1 MSATQSVEQLQR
13 ELKKTVVDYIETE
26 YFGKSP
32 ELRERCDDELR
43 NTTLLFQDPYFEAT
57 PAYETARN
65 GISNSNIPP
74 AAKRYLEEMVR
85 EGRGV
90 FENPYE
96 HQIKALEAFWSGQ
109 DVLVSTGTGSGKT
122 ECFMWP
128 MISKLSEEA
137 ARNPR
142 SWKQRGVRSL
152 VMYPMNAL
160 VADQLSRLRK
170 ILGGPDSEFSTTWNA
185 GTMRG
190 RRPQFGMYTGRTP
203 YPGPKQS
210 NKKDLK
216 YAETV
221 MRDLVEISDDE
232 KRKLIDCGRMPSKE
246 NLEAFA
252 REIENHQVGW
262 SSRDAEL
269 LTRFEMRAHTPDIL
283 VTNYSMLQYMLI
295 RTTEDPI
302 WVDTR
307 EWLHLNPEEKLL
319 VIIDEAH
326 MYKGSA
332 GGEVALLLR
341 RLMHKLSIPS
351 HRIQFILTS
360 ASIPEDDTSTV
371 KFYRD
376 MTGKAAASLEIVRGS
391 AVQCNINGDLEISAK
406 DLNNIDLNA
415 LAGED
420 DEITAQIDNLS
431 SILDIQHLPFETKA
445 EAQLWLGSTL
455 PRVRAFERLNSA
467 VRGSCLTLDEL
478 ADAVFPD
485 QPDRNTATDILLN
498 LSALALGSKDASL
511 LPVRMHMFV
520 RGVQELT
527 ACINPACPDGAHDGL
542 PLGKISINHAP
553 GRCACG
559 AKTYDL
565 QTDRNCGA
573 VFIKGY
579 VSTQEGDYYFWNE
592 APAASTGFKKA
603 LLYIPHEG
611 EKVISKNACWINSI
625 TGKVYQDDSHAGENG
640 YLRVIVC
647 KDDDQ
652 ENRNDSQGA
661 NCPKCGSQIYLTDYI
676 TKGDEP
682 FYNIIAKQFEM
693 QPLSTSEAAL
703 KKNPNAGR
711 KVILFSDSRQG
722 AARIARDLSSA
733 SDKNL
738 MTKLIAIAAH
748 KVEDEYADKATLE
761 LVYPAFLDAIRI
773 NETSV
778 FSGDDRRRVLDDIQA
793 VIEELEDE
801 EYGEALMHLP
811 QAPTPYA
818 QALLACLCDKYR
830 TYCDASIGW
839 IRPVKKSVRKA
850 CRRLGANDISVTE
863 EEFESIFFAWSSY
876 ILVRNAAIDQDMDD
890 LIKID
895 FMPPRASIGIGLDNI
910 FEGQRRGKRSLVTV
924 LKQHFPDEQID
935 EISKELKRFL
945 LPNKDSNRGHLNPK
959 MVYLHVDPDA
969 EWMACP
975 ACGKIVPST
984 LWGVC
989 PRCKQGEPQKLKSF
1003 DGIAFWRDPL
1013 VEALRG
1019 TSSSLKS
1026 SINTEEHTA
1035 QLSHKDQQGDTW
1047 STTEEYEMRFQ
1058 DIYIGDKCDPVDILS
1073 CTTTMEVGIDIGSLT
1088 AVGLRNIPPMR
1099 ENYQQRAGRAGRR
1112 GTAIS
1117 TILTYVDTHPFDNSY
1132 FDNPSKIVRGEL
1144 REPRIDVENI
1154 KLVRR
1159 HLATVIFS
1167 DYSGNQD
1174 ESIETIKL
1182 DDFFTNRFDSFKH
1195 FLEDYRLSAEELK
1208 TLVPVGLHIDLDE
1221 IKRNIFDD
1229 LLELKRTFG
1238 TTPAVFLETDG
1249 EQYQNLLDALLKAA
1263 ILPTYSFPR
1272 NVIGFDVEDSET
1284 NGRTL
1289 KEEPQR
1295 SLELA
1300 LSEYAPGREIIIDKK
1315 TYISGG
1321 LFSHVSKYSKNPEHA
1336 AHPAKAYF
1344 ESESYRKEVC
1354 FCGNPACGWF
1364 GLKEDLNESGGCPLC
1379 SNTELDRYDLLKPWG
1394 FAPKNGRA
1402 ASNFDKPQR
1411 SYAEPP
1417 SYSAIPNERLKS
1429 THYANLSFK
1438 DRKDCTLVIA
1448 NRGPENAGFDICGLC
1463 GAAVPAQA
1471 HGTESLIRGLKPPYI
1486 SSANNSRAF
1495 CAHDFH
1501 HSVVIGGTFNT
1512 DMVIFQIE
1520 TDAEEVCS
1528 DYNNPWLREATA
1540 SLAEAFRLAAVSL
1553 LDIDF
1558 NELCVGSR
1566 RRFAGSTTYID
1577 IYLFDALSSG
1587 AGYSSLLANEEII
1600 DRLLGEVRSVLN
1612 DCDCDRA
1619 CLRCLKHFKNK
1630 QLHGLLNRFAA
1641 LDLLNYAMN
1650 GTVQS
1655 KCRQTATKL
1664 FQPLQTSLQEERVFV
1679 DRVDGMC
1686 MSVSHNGRSALI
1698 RIIPDMAVKP
1708 KSSTDLIMWESEIE
1722 HNLPTAFNTVVSKL
1736 ISC

>member
-1 MSATQSVEQLQR
+1 MAATQSVEQLQR

-57 PAYETARN
+57 PAYETAPN

-74 AAKRYLEEMVR
+74 TAKRYLEEMVR
-85 EGRGV
+85 KGKGV
-90 FENPYE
+90 FENPYK
-96 HQIKALEAFWSGQ
+96 HQIKALEAFWSGR

-128 MISKLSEEA
+128 MISKLSDEA
-137 ARNPR
+137 ARSPR
-142 SWKQRGVRSL
+142 SWKQRGVRAL

-170 ILGGPDSEFSTTWNA
+170 ILGGPESEFATTWNA
-185 GTMRG
+185 GSMRG

-203 YPGPKQS
+203 YPGSKQDD
-210 NKKDLK
+210 KKDLK

-221 MRDLVEISDDE
+221 MRDLVDISDDD
-232 KRKLIDCGRMPSKE
+232 KQKLVDCGRMPSKE
-246 NLEAFA
+246 NLGAFA
-252 REIENHQVGW
+252 REIESHQVGW
-262 SSRDAEL
+262 NSKDAEL
-269 LTRFEMRAHTPDIL
+269 LTRFEMRTHTPDIL

-295 RTTEDPI
+295 RTTEEPI
-302 WVDTR
+302 WEDTR
-307 EWLHLNPEEKLL
+307 KWLHLNPDEKLL

-341 RLMHKLSIPS
+341 RLMHKLNIPS
-351 HRIQFILTS
+351 NRVQFILTS
-360 ASIPEDDTSTV
+360 ASIPEDDTSTI

-376 MTGKAAASLEIVRGS
+376 MTGKTSASLEIVRGS
-391 AVQCNINGDLEISAK
+391 VVQSDVNGDLDLNAK
-406 DLNNIDLNA
+406 DLITINLDA
-415 LAGED
+415 LVSGD
-420 DEITAQIDNLS
+420 DEIAAQVDSLS
-431 SILDIQHLPFETKA
+431 SILAIQHLPFETKT
-445 EAQLWLGSTL
+445 EAQLWLGSVL

-467 VRGSCLTLDEL
+467 VRGSCMTLSEL
-478 ADAVFPD
+478 ADVVFPD
-485 QPDRNTATDILLN
+485 QSERNAATDILLN
-498 LSALALGSKDASL
+498 LSALALGSKNASL

-565 QTDRNCGA
+565 QTDRSCGA

-579 VSTQEGDYYFWNE
+579 VSTQEGDFYFWNE
-592 APAASTGFKKA
+592 APATSKGFKKV
-603 LLYIPHEG
+603 LLYIPHES
-611 EKVISKNACWINSI
+611 ENVNSKDVCWINSI
-625 TGKVYQDDSHAGENG
+625 TGKVYQDDSHAGEPG
-640 YLRVIVC
+640 YLRVIIC
-647 KDDDQ
+647 KEDDK
-652 ENRNDSQGA
+652 ENRNDLQNVS
-661 NCPKCGSQIYLTDYI
+661 CPKCGSQIYLTDYI
-676 TKGDEP
+676 TKGNEP
-682 FYNIIAKQFEM
+682 FYNVIAKQFEM
-693 QPLSTSEAAL
+693 QPLSTSKEAL
-703 KKNPNAGR
+703 EENPNAGK
-711 KVILFSDSRQG
+711 KVLLFSDSRQE
-722 AARIARDLSSA
+722 AARIARDLSNA

-738 MTKLIAIAAH
+738 MTKLIAIAARE
-748 KVEDEYADKATLE
+748 VEDKYANDATLE
-761 LVYPAFLDAIRI
+761 LVYPAFLDVIRK
-773 NETSV
+773 NKTSV
-778 FSGDDRRRVLDDIQA
+778 FSGDDRKRVLNDIRS
-793 VIEELEDE
+793 VSDELEDE
-801 EYGEALMHLP
+801 DYDEALDSLA
-811 QAPTPYA
+811 QAPTPYSK
-818 QALLACLCDKYR
+818 ALLACLCDKYR
-830 TYCDASIGW
+830 TYCDSTIGW
-839 IRPVKKSVRKA
+839 IRPIKKNVKKA
-850 CRRLGANDISVTE
+850 CRRLRNHAIDITE

-876 ILVRNAAIDQDMDD
+876 ILVRNAAIDQG
-890 LIKID
+890 IENSTKAD
-895 FMPPRASIGIGLDNI
+895 FLPPRSTIGVNLDNV
-910 FEGQRRGKRSLVTV
+910 FEGQRKGIRSLEAV
-924 LKQHFPDEQID
+924 LKQRFFDEQID
-935 EISKELKRFL
+935 EISKELRKFL
-945 LPNKDSNRGHLNPK
+945 LLEKNTNRGHLNPK
-959 MVYLHVDPDA
+959 LVYLHIDPDA
-969 EWMACP
+969 GWMVCP

-984 LWGVC
+984 LWGTC
-989 PRCKQGEPQKLKSF
+989 PRCKQDEPQRLKSF
-1003 DGIAFWRDPL
+1003 DGIAFWRNPV
-1013 VEALRG
+1013 VEALNG

-1058 DIYIGDKCDPVDILS
+1058 DIYIGDKRDPVDILS

-1117 TILTYVDTHPFDNSY
+1117 TILTYVDTHPFDNAY
-1132 FDNPSKIVRGEL
+1132 YENPSKIVRGEL
-1144 REPRIDVENI
+1144 REPRIDVDNR

-1159 HLATVIFS
+1159 HIATVIFG
-1167 DYSGNQD
+1167 DYGGDQD
-1174 ESIETIKL
+1174 ESIEAIKL
-1182 DDFFTNRFDSFKH
+1182 DDFFAYRFDSFKQY
-1195 FLEDYRLSAEELK
+1195 LEEYRLPEEELK
-1208 TLVPVGLHIDLDE
+1208 TLVPEDLPVNLDE
-1221 IKRNIFDD
+1221 IKLRIFGD
-1229 LLELKRTFG
+1229 LLQLKQTFEA
-1238 TTPAVFLETDG
+1238 TPAVFLETDG
-1249 EQYQNLLDALLKAA
+1249 EQYQSLLDALLGAA

-1272 NVIGFDVEDSET
+1272 NVIGFNVENDD
-1284 NGRTL
+1284 GKTL

-1344 ESESYRKEVC
+1344 DSEGYNKEVC

-1364 GLKEDLNESGGCPLC
+1364 GLKEDLNEGGGCPLC

-1394 FAPKNGRA
+1394 FAPKNGREA
-1402 ASNFDKPQR
+1402 TNYDRPQK
-1411 SYAEPP
+1411 SYAESP
-1417 SYSAIPNERLKS
+1417 SYSAIPSERLRD
-1429 THYANLSFK
+1429 THYANLTFK

-1471 HGTESLIRGLKPPYI
+1471 HETASAIKGIKPPYI
-1486 SSANNSRAF
+1486 SSAKGSAAYCN
-1495 CAHDFH
+1495 HDFH
-1501 HSVVIGGTFNT
+1501 RSVVIGGTFNT

-1520 TDAEEVCS
+1520 ANAAEVCS
-1528 DYNNPWLREATA
+1528 EFSNPWMLEATE

-1558 NELCVGSR
+1558 SELCVGSR
-1566 RRFAGSTTYID
+1566 RRFANSTTYID

-1587 AGYSSLLANEEII
+1587 AGYSSLLADELII
-1600 DRLLGEVRSVLN
+1600 DQLLGEVRNILSA
-1612 DCDCDRA
+1612 CDCDRA

-1630 QLHGLLNRFAA
+1630 RKHGFLNRFAA
-1641 LDLLNYAMN
+1641 LDLLNYATD
-1650 GTVQS
+1650 GIVQAS
-1655 KCRQTATKL
+1655 CRHAATRL
-1664 FQPLQTSLQEERVFV
+1664 FQPLICALREESIFV
-1679 DRVDGMC
+1679 DRIEGMRL
-1686 MSVSHNGRSALI
+1686 SISHNGKTASI
-1698 RIIPDMAVKP
+1698 RIIPNMAVKP
-1708 KSSTDLIMWESEIE
+1708 KNATDIIVWENEIE
-1722 HNLPTAFNTVVSKL
+1722 QNLPKVFDTVISKL
-1736 ISC
+1736 SLS